1 MLFRPKTII
10 FINYVRFETMFLYKP
25 YNSVVIFKIS
35 YLHTSRTSPMQ
46 NVIGSVVVTD
56 ISAVSVYF
64 VDFVKWLVWVSVDI
78 NCRRIIIFK

>member
-10 FINYVRFETMFLYKP
+10 FINYVRFETMFFYKP
-25 YNSVVIFKIS
+25 YNSVVIFKICD
-35 YLHTSRTSPMQ
+35 LHTSRTSPMQ
-46 NVIGSVVVTD
+46 NVIGSVVITD

-78 NCRRIIIFK
+78 NYRRIVIFK